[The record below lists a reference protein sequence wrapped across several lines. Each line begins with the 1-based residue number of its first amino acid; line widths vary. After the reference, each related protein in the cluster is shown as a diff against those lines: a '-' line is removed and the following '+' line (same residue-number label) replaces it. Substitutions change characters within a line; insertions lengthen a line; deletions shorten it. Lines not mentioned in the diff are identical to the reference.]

1 MDHIKG
7 KRTFVLAE
15 TTGRGQTGTMM
26 FGKVAKKREEE
37 FIFLSESSLCVGGA
51 YDTMNVV

>member
-7 KRTFVLAE
+7 IRTFVLAE

-37 FIFLSESSLCVGGA
+37 FIFLSESSLCIGGA
-51 YDTMNVV
+51 DDTMNVV